1 MIYPI
6 PQKNELTGKDIFV
19 KSVSL
24 SGEFKAIA
32 EKVFRDYNIN
42 CNNGLNVVFTY
53 ENSKETTYAEEIA
66 RLTDEKYIII
76 AFENEVIV
84 KASCE
89 KGAFRGAHTL
99 AKLIVKN
106 ELKEGM
112 LKDFPLFRKRGYI
125 EGFYGP
131 TWENG
136 KRLSVMKLMA
146 SYGMNTFFYAP
157 KDDIYHREK
166 WRDLYPENELTQLKN
181 LFNFACEN
189 YFDFHGI
196 KNALCGKKYESFDN
210 QMKISPKRLLVI
222 QMN

>member
-76 AFENEVIV
+76 ASENEVIV

-112 LKDFPLFRKRGYI
+112 LTDFPLFRKRGYI

-131 TWENG
+131 TWENS

-146 SYGMNTFFYAP
+146 SYGMNTF
-157 KDDIYHREK
+157 
-166 WRDLYPENELTQLKN
+166 
-181 LFNFACEN
+181 
-189 YFDFHGI
+189 
-196 KNALCGKKYESFDN
+196 
-210 QMKISPKRLLVI
+210 
-222 QMN
+222 